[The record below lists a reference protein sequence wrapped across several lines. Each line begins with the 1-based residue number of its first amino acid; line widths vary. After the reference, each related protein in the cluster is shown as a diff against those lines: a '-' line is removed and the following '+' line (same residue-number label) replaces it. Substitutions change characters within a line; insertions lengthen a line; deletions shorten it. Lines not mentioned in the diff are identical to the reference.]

1 MLTVYNLND
10 RFKIINYDLFFIKL
24 VYQIMLVISFKQNK
38 NLIRKRWW
46 RPNSVI
52 AIQIQSYL
60 DGETDI
66 AMLSEN
72 VFVILDETKASDGV
86 KEVCKAV
93 RRYVDDIFSHHPD
106 FSCYRMDD
114 GHMLV
119 IVGHVIAFSKE
130 KITEE
135 DFENSKVRFM
145 NALALRGDLF
155 EVCERA
161 QVLAIV
167 DTNENN

>member
-60 DGETDI
+60 DGETKY
-66 AMLSEN
+66 N
-72 VFVILDETKASDGV
+72 
-86 KEVCKAV
+86 
-93 RRYVDDIFSHHPD
+93 H
-106 FSCYRMDD
+106 
-114 GHMLV
+114 
-119 IVGHVIAFSKE
+119 
-130 KITEE
+130 
-135 DFENSKVRFM
+135 NS
-145 NALALRGDLF
+145 
-155 EVCERA
+155 
-161 QVLAIV
+161 
-167 DTNENN
+167 

>member
-1 MLTVYNLND
+1 MKMIEVNGSMSEE
-10 RFKIINYDLFFIKL
+10 L
-24 VYQIMLVISFKQNK
+24 VNGVQ
-38 NLIRKRWW
+38 R
-46 RPNSVI
+46 
-52 AIQIQSYL
+52 AESYL

-86 KEVCKAV
+86 EEVCKAV

-135 DFENSKVRFM
+135 DFENSQVRFM

-161 QVLAIV
+161 QILVIV